1 MMAYSWAQLLGILGN
16 KPEQLNI
23 AFTKATQFGP
33 SEHIIEVLK
42 KKKKKINSTCTLTSS
57 R

>member
-1 MMAYSWAQLLGILGN
+1 MMAYSWAQMLGILGN

-42 KKKKKINSTCTLTSS
+42 KKKK